1 MSPLW
6 GGRFTGKMDP
16 LMDRFNASLP
26 FDWRLWDADIT
37 GSVAWARAT
46 CRAGLLTEDERDA
59 LIAGLEAVRAEI
71 AADPAA
77 TFAGAADEDIH
88 SFIER
93 RLTDHAGPVAGKL
106 HTGRSRNDQVAT
118 DVRLWLRW
126 QMVGS
131 RQPSAVSRQPSASSF
146 QLPASSLDAALA
158 DLIRSAADRAEAEI
172 DVLMPGYTHVQ
183 PAQPVRWSHWLLSH
197 AWAWQRDRERLADLL
212 KRVDVLPLGAG
223 ALAGCP
229 FAIDRERLA
238 ADLGFAA
245 ASLNSIDTVS
255 DRDFV
260 AEFLFWAALLGVHL
274 SRWAEDL
281 VFWSSREYG
290 FITLADAYSTGSSLM
305 PQKKNPDA
313 AELLRGKAGRLVGGL
328 MGLLVTLK
336 GLPSSYDKD
345 LQEDK
350 EPLFDAVDTLSLALP
365 ISRGILETL
374 AIHPERMRV
383 ALGDELLST
392 DLADWLVRRGVP
404 FRQSH
409 HLVGQV
415 VRRAEELGCSL
426 SMLPIAELQAISPH
440 FTPEVAA
447 VWDFEQSVE
456 QRSVIGGTARAAVE
470 AQIAALRGLCG

>member
-6 GGRFTGKMDP
+6 GGRFTGANDP
-16 LMDRFNASLP
+16 LMVRFNASLP
-26 FDWRLWDADIT
+26 FDWRLWDADIA

-46 CRAGLLTEDERDA
+46 WRAGLLTEEERDA
-59 LIAGLEAVRAEI
+59 LVAGLRAVRAEI
-71 AADPAA
+71 AADPPAA
-77 TFAGAADEDIH
+77 FAGAADEDIH
-88 SFIER
+88 SFVER
-93 RLTDHAGPVAGKL
+93 RLTEHIGAVAGKL

-118 DVRLWLRW
+118 DVRLWLRD
-126 QMVGS
+126 Q
-131 RQPSAVSRQPSASSF
+131 AA
-146 QLPASSLDAALA
+146 ALDAALA
-158 DLIRSAADRAEAEI
+158 ALIRSACDRAEMEI
-172 DVLMPGYTHVQ
+172 AVLMPGYTHVQ

-197 AWAWQRDRERLADLL
+197 AWPWQRDRERLADLV
-212 KRVDVLPLGAG
+212 KRVNVLPLGAG

-229 FAIDRERLA
+229 FAVDRAQLA
-238 ADLGFAA
+238 AELGFTE
-245 ASLNSIDTVS
+245 ASPNSLDAVS
-255 DRDFV
+255 DRDFI

-281 VFWSSREYG
+281 VFWSSREFG

-328 MGLLVTLK
+328 TGLLVTLK

-350 EPLFDAVDTLSLALP
+350 EPLFDAVGTLALALP
-365 ISRGILETL
+365 IAQGMLETL
-374 AIHPERMRV
+374 AIHPDRMAA
-383 ALGDELLST
+383 ALGDELLAT

-415 VRRAEELGCSL
+415 VRRAEELGCPL
-426 SMLPIAELQAISPH
+426 SAAPLAELRAISPV
-440 FTPEVAA
+440 FTADCAA
-447 VWDFEQSVE
+447 VWNTEQSVE
-456 QRSVIGGTARAAVE
+456 QRAVVGGTARAAVE
-470 AQIAALRGLCG
+470 AQIAALRRRL